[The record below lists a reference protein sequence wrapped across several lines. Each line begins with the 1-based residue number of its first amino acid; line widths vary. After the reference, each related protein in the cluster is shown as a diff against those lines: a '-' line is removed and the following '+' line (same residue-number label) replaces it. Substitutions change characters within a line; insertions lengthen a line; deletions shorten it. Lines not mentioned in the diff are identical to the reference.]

1 MSTEQ
6 YSTRLAEPFRATLAA
21 LRRDISTMTD
31 APTAAVLLDRVQDLA
46 DELIRGTAPLV
57 QVPLSAAE
65 LEAAR
70 AREGMPLG
78 DFVRTTDSDLEA
90 KRNDAGITALLDD
103 TCGAGNS
110 DRDHRPLELVRRRA
124 G

>member
-1 MSTEQ
+1 MSAEVT
-6 YSTRLAEPFRATLAA
+6 TRLAEPFRATLAA

-31 APTAAVLLDRVQDLA
+31 APTATVLLDRVQDLA

-65 LEAAR
+65 LEATR

-78 DFVRTTDSDLEA
+78 DFVRLPDTDTDLPSDTDVSGLVE
-90 KRNDAGITALLDD
+90 D
-103 TCGAGNS
+103 TEPVFSAA
-110 DRDHRPLELVRRRA
+110 RDNRSERDVA
-124 G
+124 